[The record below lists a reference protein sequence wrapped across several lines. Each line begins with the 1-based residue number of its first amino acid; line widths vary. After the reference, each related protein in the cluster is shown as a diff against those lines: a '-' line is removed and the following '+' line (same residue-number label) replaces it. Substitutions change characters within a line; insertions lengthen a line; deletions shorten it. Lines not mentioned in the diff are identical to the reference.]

1 MGREGFGFSLL
12 RVDLTRGTW
21 HRERVD
27 EGLLL
32 RFLGGRGLGAK
43 ILFDEQGPGAGPLS
57 PENKL
62 LFLTSP
68 LIGTGAPWCVKYT
81 VLTRS
86 PLTGTILMSL
96 AGGFFGPSLRAA
108 GCDGLIIEGKA
119 PAPSYLWIKEGEVL
133 FRPATHLWGM
143 ETQRAQEAIRAE
155 IVGPRAQVACIG
167 PAGEKGV
174 RFACIISGTRA
185 AGRGGAGAV
194 MGSKNLKAIA
204 ATGRRRVPVM
214 DPQAFRRA
222 NLAIRSKA
230 RKAERLELF
239 GRYGTPKNLVIVNE
253 RGLFPT
259 RNFREGIFEG
269 IHRVN
274 AMEQQ
279 RRVLR
284 KVTCHACPVSCGN
297 LTRAASGPYEGIV
310 TEGPEYE
317 TFWAFGAQCG
327 NHDIDAI
334 IAADHL
340 CDQLGL
346 DTISTGNVIGFAMEC
361 AERGLLGTRELGGL
375 DLSFGN
381 HPAMVEMIRR
391 IGRREGIG
399 DLLAE
404 GTLRAS
410 QRIGGGSIE
419 FAMQVKG
426 MELPAYDPRGA
437 KAMGIEFATSPRGGC
452 HERGLVSRETFGAPP
467 PIDPLAVVG
476 KGLAAKEVQD
486 ETAVLDS
493 LGICVFPPHND
504 GMDMEDAAALL
515 SAVMGS
521 EITVDGL
528 WLAGQRIWNLE
539 RLFNIR
545 EGFRRQDD
553 SLPPRLLRE
562 AMPAGPAAGHV
573 VEIDT
578 LLADYYGVRGWDRD
592 GVPTSDTLAR
602 LGLSEEGEEAI
613 SCLR

>member
-1 MGREGFGFSLL
+1 MGRNGFGFSLL
-12 RVDLTRGTW
+12 RVDLTRGAW
-21 HRERVD
+21 RKEPVD
-27 EGLLL
+27 VGSLLK
-32 RFLGGRGLGAK
+32 FLGGRGLGAK
-43 ILFDEQGPGAGPLS
+43 ILFQEQGAGTGPSS
-57 PENKL
+57 PENRL
-62 LFLTSP
+62 LFITSP

-119 PAPSYLWIKEGEVL
+119 PEPSYLWVKDGEVQI
-133 FRPATHLWGM
+133 RPAMHLWGM
-143 ETQRAQEAIRAE
+143 ETHRTQEAIRAE
-155 IVGPRAQVACIG
+155 IMDPRAQVACIG

-174 RFACIISGTRA
+174 RFACIVSGTRA

-204 ATGRRRVPVM
+204 ASGRRRVPIL
-214 DPQAFRRA
+214 DLRSFRETNQAIRAKARRA
-222 NLAIRSKA
+222 D
-230 RKAERLELF
+230 RLQLF

-259 RNFREGIFEG
+259 RNFQEGVFSG
-269 IHRVN
+269 IDEVN

-297 LTRAASGPYEGIV
+297 ITRAADGPYKGIV

-361 AERGLLGTRELGGL
+361 AQRGLLGAADLGGL
-375 DLSFGN
+375 ELSFGN
-381 HPAMVEMIRR
+381 HAAMVEMIRR
-391 IGRREGIG
+391 IARREGIG

-404 GTLRAS
+404 GSLRAA
-410 QRIGGGSIE
+410 QQIGGGSLD

-467 PIDPLAVVG
+467 PIDPLAVAG

-504 GMDMEDAAALL
+504 GMDMEDVATLL
-515 SAVMGS
+515 SAVMGARIS
-521 EITVDGL
+521 VEAL
-528 WLAGQRIWNLE
+528 WLAGERIWNLE
-539 RLFNIR
+539 RLFNVR
-545 EGFRRQDD
+545 EGFKKEDD

-562 AMPAGPAAGHV
+562 PMPSGPAAGHV
-573 VEIDT
+573 VEIDA
-578 LLADYYGVRGWDRD
+578 LLSDYYVVRGWDRE
-592 GVPTSDTLAR
+592 GVPTADTLDR
-602 LGLSEEGEEAI
+602 LGLSEEGSVALP
-613 SCLR
+613 CRG

>member
-1 MGREGFGFSLL
+1 MASKGFGFSLL
-12 RVDLTRGTW
+12 RVDLTRGTSR
-21 HRERVD
+21 RERVD
-27 EGLLL
+27 PDLLL

-43 ILFDEQGPGAGPLS
+43 ILFDEQIPGTEPFS
-57 PENKL
+57 PDNRL

-96 AGGFFGPSLRAA
+96 AGGFLGAALRAS

-119 PAPSYLWIKEGEVL
+119 PEPLYLWVKDGEVR
-133 FRPATHLWGM
+133 FRPAMDLWGM

-155 IVGPRAQVACIG
+155 IMDPRAQVACIG

-174 RFACIISGTRA
+174 RFACIVSGTRA

-204 ATGRRRVPVM
+204 ATGRRRVPIL
-214 DPQAFRRA
+214 DPHSFRRT
-222 NLAIRSKA
+222 NQAIRAKA
-230 RKAERLELF
+230 RQADRLQLF

-259 RNFREGIFEG
+259 RNFREGLFPG
-269 IHRVN
+269 IDKVN
-274 AMEQQ
+274 ATEQQ

-297 LTRAASGPYEGIV
+297 MTRAADGPYKGIV

-327 NHDIDAI
+327 NQDIDAI

-361 AERGLLGTRELGGL
+361 AEKGLLGPGDLEGL

-381 HPAMVEMIRR
+381 HAAMVEMIRR
-391 IGRREGIG
+391 IATREGIG

-410 QRIGGGSIE
+410 QRIGGGSLD

-467 PIDPLAVVG
+467 PIDPLAVAG
-476 KGLAAKEVQD
+476 KGLAAKEAQD

-521 EITVDGL
+521 RITVEGL
-528 WLAGQRIWNLE
+528 WLAGERIWNLE
-539 RLFNIR
+539 RLFNLR
-545 EGFRRQDD
+545 EGFRREHDT
-553 SLPPRLLRE
+553 LPLRLLKE
-562 AMPAGPAAGHV
+562 PMPAGPAAGHM
-573 VEIDT
+573 VELDI
-578 LLADYYGVRGWDRD
+578 LLADYYRVRGWDEN
-592 GVPTSDTLAR
+592 GVPTIEKLAQ
-602 LGLSEEGEEAI
+602 LGLSEEG
-613 SCLR
+613 SRVLPCLR